1 MKTLNNHIIVYDDE
15 CPLCDLYTRAFVQSK
30 MLEKEGRLAFSE
42 ITGIIEKG
50 LDRNRSRNEIALI
63 DVTTGKVTY
72 GIDSL
77 FTVIGNAFPIGKPL
91 FACAPFRWL
100 AKRAYSF
107 ISYNRKV
114 IVPAGSKNAARACTP
129 DFNLKYRVVYIIFA
143 WLLVATVVHA
153 YAKLL
158 VPIVPPGGFIRE
170 LILSGAQIPFQA
182 LALSFQKRRKLM
194 DYLGNMVTVTIIGA
208 LMLLPVLLLTHWGVV
223 LAPVVCAG
231 YLLLVVGVMVLEHL
245 RRVKL
250 LGITGLATVSW
261 ILYRVLALFVIL

>member
-15 CPLCDLYTRAFVQSK
+15 CPMCDLYTRAFVRSK

-42 ITGIIEKG
+42 VTALVGKG
-50 LDRNRSRNEIALI
+50 LDPNRSGNEIALI
-63 DVTTGKVTY
+63 DLTTGKVTY

-77 FTVIGNAFPIGKPL
+77 FTVIGNAFPVTKLL
-91 FACAPFRWL
+91 FACSPFRWL
-100 AKRAYSF
+100 AKQAYSF

-114 IVPAGSKNAARACTP
+114 IVPAKSVDAARACTP
-129 DFNLKYRVVYIIFA
+129 DFNLKYRIAYILFA

-158 VPIVPPGGFIRE
+158 VPIVPPGGFMRE
-170 LILSGAQIPFQA
+170 LILSGGQIPFQA
-182 LALSFQKRRKLM
+182 LALSFLSRKKLM
-194 DYLGNMVTVTIIGA
+194 NYLGNMVTVTIIGA
-208 LMLLPVLLLTHWGVV
+208 LMLLPVLLLAHWGIV
-223 LAPVVCAG
+223 LAPVICAG
-231 YLLLVVGVMVLEHL
+231 YLLLVVGAMVLEHL

-261 ILYRVLALFVIL
+261 IVYRVLALFVIL